1 MNKIFLITAA
11 VFTLL
16 SCSKVQLMSPQ
27 QGNDDEILN
36 INQGKKIVEIN
47 GKDIH
52 EGYLETIGK
61 INPRVAAQLSNPLA
75 RKGLIDNLI
84 EQELLYQ
91 EAVKRGL
98 HTSPEVAQKTA
109 LTRKIIIAQSLLEDE
124 MTKRARKEFED
135 KKETEFTKVKI
146 AHVQIGFRSTPEE
159 GEGKEPKDAPP
170 STEEKQASLA
180 KAKAVRERL
189 VGGEDFAKVAEEVS
203 DDKGSKKKGG
213 DLGAVSQNDR
223 RMARRGLA
231 KLAELAFVLKKNEI
245 SEPVES
251 EKGYHIVKV
260 TSDPEVAKF
269 EEAER
274 VLRFQLQKEVRDS
287 LVGELKKNAKIDV
300 AGKEPDKTPP
310 AAGPG
315 PAEAPPPGA
324 PDGAIPPHGE
334 GHGHEAPPPPI
345 GAEPPPPPA
354 EASPPDA
361 QPGIPSDAPG
371 APPTQ

>member
-1 MNKIFLITAA
+1 MKKVFLTAA
-11 VFTLL
+11 VSVLL
-16 SCSKVQLMSPQ
+16 SCSKIQLMAPQ

-36 INQGKKIVEIN
+36 IGKGKEVVEIN
-47 GKDIH
+47 GKNIH
-52 EGYLETIGK
+52 EGYLETIGRV
-61 INPRVAAQLSNPLA
+61 NPRVAAQLSNPLA

-124 MTKRARKEFED
+124 MTKRAKKTYEE

-146 AHVQIGFRSTPEE
+146 AHIQVAFRATPEGE
-159 GEGKEPKDAPP
+159 EGKGDKDAPP
-170 STEEKQASLA
+170 TAEEKQAALA

-189 VGGEDFAKVAEEVS
+189 LKGEDFAKVAEEVS
-203 DDKGSKKKGG
+203 DDKSSKKKGG

-223 RMARRGLA
+223 RMARRGLS

-251 EKGYHIVKV
+251 DKGYHLVKI
-260 TSDPEVAKF
+260 TSDPEVAPF

-287 LVGELKKNAKIDV
+287 LVGDLKKNAKIEL
-300 AGKEPDKTPP
+300 AEK
-310 AAGPG
+310 GPVT
-315 PAEAPPPGA
+315 PPPGA
-324 PDGAIPPHGE
+324 
-334 GHGHEAPPPPI
+334 PI
-345 GAEPPPPPA
+345 GAEPPDDVHHHGEGVPPPIGTEPAPPTTEPPPA
-354 EASPPDA
+354 PP
-361 QPGIPSDAPG
+361 PGTPADAPS
-371 APPTQ
+371 APPAQ